1 MTKTV
6 VIYADNSIVIQD
18 RDTFPFKQ
26 LAHFRVKQTAEG
38 TKVFQLLLERGRI
51 KSRKPIVLKRDTYS
65 LACTEGK
72 PACGYNRSDFVND
85 LLEAYSQFV

>member
-6 VIYADNSIVIQD
+6 VFYADDSIVIQD
-18 RDTFPFKQ
+18 KDTFSLKE

-38 TKVFQLLLERGRI
+38 TKVFQLLLERGCI
-51 KSRKPIVLKRDTYS
+51 KSRKPIVLKRDRYS
-65 LACTEGK
+65 LACTQGK

-85 LLEAYSQFV
+85 LLEAYRQFV